1 MEGWFHFKKNMIS
14 FQNTLGILGRRNDR
28 SGPPT
33 EPGGCCHPPRLPAS
47 SHSLHPLKTRKLFL
61 QRTPRKPS
69 EIPQL
74 STFTPCSPSAPV
86 SRALAGSVQLRA
98 VFCYSKTTKT
108 NQKKWW
114 GRGSGEGGGGEAA
127 DNHSSVN
134 YHVNSQAVGGEVSS
148 RERACF
154 IR

>member
-1 MEGWFHFKKNMIS
+1 MEGWFHIKKNMIS

-33 EPGGCCHPPRLPAS
+33 EPGRCCHPPRLPAS
-47 SHSLHPLKTRKLFL
+47 SQSLHPLKTRKLFL
-61 QRTPRKPS
+61 QRTPHKPS

-98 VFCYSKTTKT
+98 IFSYSKTSKT
-108 NQKKWW
+108 NQKKRR
-114 GRGSGEGGGGEAA
+114 GRGSGGQTPPLVHWPQLVKNQG
-127 DNHSSVN
+127 HSTLSRK
-134 YHVNSQAVGGEVSS
+134 ALFTSS
-148 RERACF
+148 
-154 IR
+154 